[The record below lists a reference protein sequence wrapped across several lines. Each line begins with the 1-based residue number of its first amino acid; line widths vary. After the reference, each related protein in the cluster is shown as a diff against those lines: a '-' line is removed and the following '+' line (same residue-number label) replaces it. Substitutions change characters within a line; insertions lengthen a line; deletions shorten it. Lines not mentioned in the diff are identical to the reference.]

1 MDIQIF
7 GAAREV
13 TGSMH
18 LLTVGSEKILLDC
31 GLFQGR
37 RKETRERNST
47 LPFDASSVTAM
58 LLSHAHIDHSGNI
71 PLLVKNGFDG
81 NIFTTHATQDL
92 ANVMLRDSAYIQ
104 KRDAEYINKK
114 HKKKGL
120 PPVEPIYTMADAE
133 KALPHFIGL
142 GYHRPFRI
150 SDNVQLTFYDAG
162 HILGSAIVMLDVKE
176 NGSAY
181 RFLFTGDLG
190 RKNLP
195 VIKDPELIKDT
206 DFYMTESTYGS
217 REHEDIA
224 DMKAGLED
232 LITRTVSRG
241 GKIIVPAFSVG
252 RTQELVYFLH
262 ELFNEGNLPEIP
274 IYVDS
279 PLSVNVTEV
288 FRLHTECYD
297 KETRELFLKNH
308 QDPFGF
314 YRLRYIRHVEDS
326 KKLNASDEPSII
338 ISASG
343 MCETGRILHHLANN
357 IEDEK
362 NSVLIVGFMAANT
375 LGRRLVERMP
385 IVRIFGEEFKL
396 NAEVKITN
404 GFSAHA
410 DKHELL
416 DYFKQIDKGRLKKA
430 IIVHGEEEPAMQLGE
445 AMKTTGFSN
454 IAIPVR
460 GERIDLA

>member
-18 LLTVGSEKILLDC
+18 LLTVGSDKILLDC
-31 GLFQGR
+31 GLFQGH
-37 RKETRERNST
+37 RKEAFERNSE
-47 LPFDASSVTAM
+47 LPFDPKSLTAM
-58 LLSHAHIDHSGNI
+58 VLSHAHIDHSGNI
-71 PLLVKNGFDG
+71 PLLVKKGFDG
-81 NIFTTHATQDL
+81 NIFSTHATQDL

-104 KRDAEYINKK
+104 QKDAEYINKK
-114 HKKKGL
+114 NKKKGL
-120 PPVEPIYTMADAE
+120 PSIEPIYTMTDAE
-133 KALPHFIGL
+133 SALPHFVGI
-142 GYHRPFRI
+142 GYHRPFYI
-150 SDNVQLTFYDAG
+150 TKNVKLTFFDAG
-162 HILGSAIVMLDVKE
+162 HILGSAMVVLDVEE
-176 NGSAY
+176 NGKSY
-181 RFLFTGDLG
+181 RILFTGDMG

-195 VIKDPELIKDT
+195 VIRDPEYINQA
-206 DFYMTESTYGS
+206 DFYITESTYGN
-217 REHEDIA
+217 REHEDIVR
-224 DMKAGLED
+224 MKESLKD
-232 LITRTVSRG
+232 LINRTVERG

-262 ELFNEGNLPEIP
+262 ELFNEGTLPEIP

-279 PLSVNVTEV
+279 PLSVNITEI

-297 KETRELFLKNH
+297 KETRDEFLDNH

-326 KKLNASDEPSII
+326 KKLNSSKEPAII

-357 IEDEK
+357 IEDPK
-362 NSVLIVGFMAANT
+362 NSILIVGFMAANT
-375 LGRRLVERMP
+375 LGRRLVERNP
-385 IVRIFGEEFKL
+385 AVKIYGEEYRL

-410 DKHELL
+410 DKNELL
-416 DYFKQIDKGRLKKA
+416 EYFNQLDKSRLKKV
-430 IIVHGEEEPAMQLGE
+430 IIVHGEEEAAANLGSE
-445 AMKTTGFSN
+445 MENTGFKN
-454 IAIPVR
+454 ITIPVR
-460 GERIDLA
+460 GEKIELA

>member
-18 LLTVGSEKILLDC
+18 VLTVGSEKILLDC
-31 GLFQGR
+31 GLFQGH
-37 RKETRERNST
+37 RKDAFERNSK
-47 LPFDASSVTAM
+47 LPFEAESITAM
-58 LLSHAHIDHSGNI
+58 VLSHAHIDHSGNI
-71 PLLVKNGFDG
+71 PLLLKSGYKG

-104 KRDAEYINKK
+104 QKDAEYINKK
-114 HKKKGL
+114 NKKKGL
-120 PPVEPIYTMADAE
+120 DPIEPIYTMADAE
-133 KALPHFIGL
+133 AALPHFVSIG
-142 GYHRPFRI
+142 YRRPFYI
-150 SDNVQLTFYDAG
+150 TKNVRLTFYDAG
-162 HILGSAIVMLDVKE
+162 HILGSAIVVLDVEE
-176 NGSAY
+176 NGKNY

-195 VIKDPELIKDT
+195 VIKDPEYIAET
-206 DFYMTESTYGS
+206 DFYMTESTYGN
-217 REHEDIA
+217 REHEDIVN
-224 DMKAGLED
+224 MKQGLKD
-232 LITRTVSRG
+232 LISRTVTRG

-262 ELFNEGNLPEIP
+262 ELFNEGSLPEIP

-297 KETRELFLKNH
+297 KETREQFLQNH

-326 KKLNASDEPSII
+326 KKLNTSNEPAII

-357 IEDEK
+357 IEDPK
-362 NSVLIVGFMAANT
+362 NSILIVGFMAANT
-375 LGRRLVERMP
+375 LGRRLVERIP
-385 IVRIFGEEFKL
+385 VIKIYGEEYKL

-416 DYFKQIDKGRLKKA
+416 EYFNQLNKSRLKKT
-430 IIVHGEEEPAMQLGE
+430 IIVHGEEEAALNLGTE
-445 AMKTTGFSN
+445 MKKTGFTN
-454 IAIPVR
+454 ITIPER
-460 GERIDLA
+460 GDRIELA